1 MAEQDIVE
9 RLRLYARNHEGGFP
23 ERLLYTVDHQKVDN
37 EAADR
42 LEAVEAENA
51 SLRQRLAEARETA
64 ANVPNGTADA
74 IAREE
79 EAFASWGGPDPRG
92 SHVRVQRLA
101 VVRALRAS
109 ADAIRA
115 LPHTDREGER
125 FSEAEG
131 GE

>member
-9 RLRLYARNHEGGFP
+9 RLRKWASIARRSSFKKVTLDLHVVDKAV
-23 ERLLYTVDHQKVDN
+23 ERLEKQDALI
-37 EAADR
+37 
-42 LEAVEAENA
+42 A
-51 SLRQRLAEARETA
+51 SLRQQLAEARETA

-92 SHVRVQRLA
+92 SHVRAQRLA
-101 VVRALRAS
+101 VARALRAS

-115 LPHTDREGER
+115 LSHPDREGEQND
-125 FSEAEG
+125 
-131 GE
+131 

>member
-79 EAFASWGGPDPRG
+79 EAFALWRGPDPRG
-92 SHVRVQRLA
+92 THVRAQRLA

-115 LPHTDREGER
+115 LSHPDREGER
-125 FSEAEG
+125 I
-131 GE
+131 